1 MHPKRAACPKQRQGA
16 AAEQRLPRAH
26 PLITRLWSAC
36 AAAAP
41 RRRGTPSHRAARAH
55 TTATRDTDA
64 VALSLRQFTIF
75 ASFVSFALVF
85 RTNLSIARYWEA
97 RTFVE
102 TMRNRLA
109 EACLQIIHF
118 DEGAAMP
125 NAEYSEQEIVWRAR
139 VIHLFSLMH
148 ALACQHLR
156 DDLALSNLRSVG
168 EMVVAGGSASSP
180 QQTGRIRRCLSNFG
194 DLVIDG
200 RAEAAPPDSVR
211 VNPSVLLPA
220 PPPHQEKSL
229 GVLPLSQVFFPRGSK
244 ATAKFNQTVPLAVIG
259 GVSEEERSALEATHA
274 RVRLVQSWILRAMAE
289 RMRDDGMLIGSTRFP
304 PTPIISRTYQ
314 MISEGTLA
322 FAQARKIVETPAPW
336 PHVHLLELA
345 LLCFAFVMPL
355 CMVAW
360 MAELWSAVLLD
371 AIVVFSFTTMNEV
384 AIELEDP
391 FLNQPHA
398 IALATLQAHFNEEL
412 CCYAHEYALVAQP
425 TADGASSGV
434 GKLPPAAARAAAAA
448 QRAQGG
454 GPGLSVRWVGS
465 TYAALRCYLLS
476 SAAGAPSEAA
486 PAQAS
491 AVISEPASP
500 KLEIGGLR
508 FFT

>member
-1 MHPKRAACPKQRQGA
+1 M
-16 AAEQRLPRAH
+16 
-26 PLITRLWSAC
+26 
-36 AAAAP
+36 
-41 RRRGTPSHRAARAH
+41 
-55 TTATRDTDA
+55 
-64 VALSLRQFTIF
+64 
-75 ASFVSFALVF
+75 SFALVF

-109 EACLQIIHF
+109 EACMQIIHF

-125 NAEYSEQEIVWRAR
+125 NAEYSEHEILWRSR

-168 EMVVAGGSASSP
+168 EMVVAGAASP
-180 QQTGRIRRCLSNFG
+180 LQQAGRIRRCLSSFG
-194 DLVIDG
+194 DLVIDS
-200 RAEAAPPDSVR
+200 RAEAAPPDSFR

-229 GVLPLSQVFFPRGSK
+229 GVLPLSQVFFPRGAK
-244 ATAKFNQTVPLAVIG
+244 ATAEFNRNVPLAVIG
-259 GVSEEERSALEATHA
+259 GVSDEERSALEATHA

-289 RMRDDGMLIGSTRFP
+289 RMAENGMLIGNTRFP

-360 MAELWSAVLLD
+360 MADLWSAVLLD
-371 AIVVFSFTTMNEV
+371 AIVVTSFTAMNEV

-391 FLNQPHA
+391 FINQPHA

-412 CCYAHEYALVAQP
+412 CCYSHEYALAAQP
-425 TADGASSGV
+425 TVDGASSV
-434 GKLPPAAARAAAAA
+434 GKLPPAAARAASAA

-465 TYAALRCYLLS
+465 TYAAMRCYLLS
-476 SAAGAPSEAA
+476 AGAPSEAA
-486 PAQAS
+486 PAQA

-500 KLEIGGLR
+500 KLETGGLR

>member
-1 MHPKRAACPKQRQGA
+1 
-16 AAEQRLPRAH
+16 
-26 PLITRLWSAC
+26 
-36 AAAAP
+36 
-41 RRRGTPSHRAARAH
+41 
-55 TTATRDTDA
+55 
-64 VALSLRQFTIF
+64 
-75 ASFVSFALVF
+75 VSFALVF

-109 EACLQIIHF
+109 EACMQIIHF

-125 NAEYSEQEIVWRAR
+125 NAEYSEHEILWRAR

-156 DDLALSNLRSVG
+156 DDLTLSNLRSVG
-168 EMVVAGGSASSP
+168 EMVVAGTASPP
-180 QQTGRIRRCLSNFG
+180 QHTGRIRRCISSFG

-229 GVLPLSQVFFPRGSK
+229 GVLPLSQVFFPRGAK
-244 ATAKFNQTVPLAVIG
+244 ATAEFNRTVPLAVIG
-259 GVSEEERSALEATHA
+259 GVSDEERAALEATHA

-289 RMRDDGMLIGSTRFP
+289 RMREDGMLIGSTRFP

-425 TADGASSGV
+425 MPDGTASGV

-465 TYAALRCYLLS
+465 TYAAVRCYLLS
-476 SAAGAPSEAA
+476 LSTAGAPSEASHG
-486 PAQAS
+486 QA
-491 AVISEPASP
+491 AVINEP
-500 KLEIGGLR
+500 KLESGGLR